1 MADKR
6 ASAGSKIVTAL
17 VGAGAAFAA
26 RKLLFFGWT
35 KITGKEPPEHPEDP
49 QVALGEA
56 LKGER
61 REGLEI
67 FTKVFWPTGP
77 GRNARTV
84 VVLGRRGPAPGQR
97 VIPVCPSEYRPGCGQ
112 THRPWGPSPTGIVA
126 RRRPVC
132 VSMAYTTA
140 L

>member
-56 LKGER
+56 LIWG
-61 REGLEI
+61 
-67 FTKVFWPTGP
+67 
-77 GRNARTV
+77 
-84 VVLGRRGPAPGQR
+84 VVLGAGVHTARLLATRATARHQPGAD
-97 VIPVCPSEYRPGCGQ
+97 G
-112 THRPWGPSPTGIVA
+112 
-126 RRRPVC
+126 
-132 VSMAYTTA
+132 
-140 L
+140 

>member
-56 LKGER
+56 LIWG
-61 REGLEI
+61 
-67 FTKVFWPTGP
+67 
-77 GRNARTV
+77 
-84 VVLGRRGPAPGQR
+84 VVLGAGVHTARLLATRATARHQPG
-97 VIPVCPSEYRPGCGQ
+97 SDE
-112 THRPWGPSPTGIVA
+112 
-126 RRRPVC
+126 
-132 VSMAYTTA
+132 
-140 L
+140 